1 MKVKDCFKAVNAAND
16 VIRELYDYRKGE
28 IDRLDE
34 QTIIKATS
42 LIREYII
49 ILNSLSVD
57 IDIEE

>member
-1 MKVKDCFKAVNAAND
+1 MKVKDCFKAINAAND